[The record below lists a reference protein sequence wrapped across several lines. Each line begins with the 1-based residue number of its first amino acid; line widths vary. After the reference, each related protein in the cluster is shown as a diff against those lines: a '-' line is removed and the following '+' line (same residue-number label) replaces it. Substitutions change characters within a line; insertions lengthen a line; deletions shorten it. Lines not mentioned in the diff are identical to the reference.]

1 MRGRGGEAA
10 DPGKPLRRAILDR
23 KPGGKKLGL
32 KLVSGREANR
42 RNSGR
47 VLRRL
52 HREPPYSFAEKLR
65 ATLLTAGPETV
76 KSMKRASG
84 RTTVRGS
91 RRGSRSS
98 MPKGLDELSREADE
112 AIARS
117 KVEITDQLE
126 TQAKNGVPGS
136 MKLLVDLAKLR
147 MGAETAE
154 NSEQPGVSRAEMWS
168 KELKELEEENRRA
181 AADAGAGISTGEEPA
196 S

>member
-1 MRGRGGEAA
+1 
-10 DPGKPLRRAILDR
+10 
-23 KPGGKKLGL
+23 
-32 KLVSGREANR
+32 
-42 RNSGR
+42 
-47 VLRRL
+47 
-52 HREPPYSFAEKLR
+52 
-65 ATLLTAGPETV
+65 
-76 KSMKRASG
+76 
-84 RTTVRGS
+84 
-91 RRGSRSS
+91 

-154 NSEQPGVSRAEMWS
+154 DSEQPGVSRAEMWS